1 MVLDPGMSREESAI
15 DGPISNDKHTLNLE
29 DLGEERSS
37 VKIHLNTLTEFVTFR
52 PGSYGMYVL
61 KNIKA
66 KEGFLGMSEVD
77 RGCQTER
84 FEICKVRKYFERV
97 HNQCG
102 CTPWSLTGNVSHEV
116 SFYNILSWS
125 EHIPTFQFR
134 K

>member
-1 MVLDPGMSREESAI
+1 MVLDPGMSGQESAT
-15 DGPISNDKHTLNLE
+15 DGPIINDKHTLNLE

-66 KEGFLGMSEVD
+66 SEGFLGLNEME

-84 FEICKVRKYFERV
+84 FEICKVRKYFEKV
-97 HNQCG
+97 QTECG
-102 CTPWSLTGNVSHEV
+102 CTPWSLTANVSEEV
-116 SFYNILSWS
+116 NIKLY
-125 EHIPTFQFR
+125 PVYTNLFLKFF
-134 K
+134 